1 MNLLSRFIKEEEGI
15 GTIELVLIAVVLIGL
30 VLLFKGQIMAFID
43 KIMQKITTDTDSI
56 LQ

>member
-1 MNLLSRFIKEEEGI
+1 MNLLSRFFKEEEGI
-15 GTIELVLIAVVLIGL
+15 GTIELVLIDVVLIGL
-30 VLLFKGQIMAFID
+30 VLLFKGQIMALFD